1 MKSKFKLGILDAI
14 RNHPAILRAAITGSH
29 ARQSGEDQHSD
40 LDVLLVA
47 LDLDAVRQL
56 RKWVPQDWNVLI
68 CAFHLMHYCTIL
80 LDDLEKFDFAI
91 FSADDPPSSWVVH
104 DYTVIKGD
112 DEFEAQLAKAAA
124 DCRTSKATH
133 LNRDVCMNN
142 VLLLLI
148 TALSRV
154 NRGELLSAHAFLAM
168 TVDMLL
174 SLERSQHQLEA
185 DADVLDPRRRLE
197 KNQLEVARVFHESL
211 FVPPDR
217 GIKRLAEYLGLQHRQ
232 SMAERQ
238 RRVLEHLLNFNTG
251 IVPGD

>member
-1 MKSKFKLGILDAI
+1 MKSKFTLAILDAI

-29 ARQSGEDQHSD
+29 ARQNGEDQHSD

-47 LDLDAVRQL
+47 RDLDAVRQVG
-56 RKWVPQDWNVLI
+56 KWVPQDWNVLI
-68 CAFHLMHYCTIL
+68 CAFHLTHYCTVL
-80 LDDLEKFDFAI
+80 LDDLEKFDLAI
-91 FSADDPPSSWVVH
+91 FSADDPSWSWVVH

-112 DEFEAQLAKAAA
+112 ADFEVQLAKAAA
-124 DCRTSKATH
+124 DCRTNKAAH
-133 LNRDVCMNN
+133 LAGDVCMDN

-148 TALSRV
+148 SALKRAD
-154 NRGELLSAHAFLAM
+154 RGELLSAHAFLAM

-211 FVPPDR
+211 FVPPVR
-217 GIKRLAEYLGLQHRQ
+217 IKRLAEYLWMQHRQ

-238 RRVLEHLLNFNTG
+238 RRVLESLLNLNAG
-251 IVPGD
+251 IVSGD